1 MLEVETK
8 GGIVGMGYLF
18 SFRPGL
24 KTIVAALEET
34 ILPLVIGKDA
44 TAVEGIWNDGWKRTV
59 TYNRGGIVTMA
70 MSALDIALWDAI
82 GKRANMPLHR
92 LWGHVRSQLPVY
104 GRGCFRGSG
113 GDGMIAKALHY
124 KERGYKAIKMQ
135 MAHTNNLRGDV
146 DNVKRMREA
155 LGPDIDIMIDINQ
168 GWTADVA
175 INQGRKIVDYD
186 IYWLEE
192 PVPADDF
199 KGYMRVAEALPIR
212 IVGGET
218 HFTRFDLRPFFEK
231 PTMPDPAARSDARRL
246 HRSAQDLGAG
256 RHLGPADGAASVSR
270 TERAASRVDPERRLD
285 RGHGL
290 VRGPVGRAGARCVNG
305 TITAPERPG
314 HGWRSS
320 RNEDH
325 DGCTSVMAA
334 ASHGCRVKPGMT
346 TMHDPSHHRRHDGAV
361 GARHRHLCPQQA
373 AGQPREIH
381 AGAHA
386 AVRARLDLSGAHRL
400 RHSARRPV
408 VDGLHRRARL
418 RRLLPRRARLWPLD
432 AARGDGRAARR
443 TIRRWRERRTR

>member
-1 MLEVETK
+1 MIPQGFARLAQSLHSGGFIARMPGYDECVEPHPERNPTMTDMTIKAVRTTIIRVPWPDTPWLKGHAFGEARNLLVLEVETK

-34 ILPLVIGKDA
+34 HPAARDRQGRHRGRRHLERTLEA
-44 TAVEGIWNDGWKRTV
+44 TV

-92 LWGHVRSQLPVY
+92 LWGHVRSEMPVY
-104 GRGCFRGSG
+104 GSGCFRGSG

-124 KERGYKAIKMQ
+124 KSQGYKAIKMQ

-146 DNVKRMREA
+146 ENVKRMREA

-199 KGYMRVAEALPIR
+199 KGYMRVADALPIR

-218 HFTRFDLRPFFEK
+218 HFTRFDLRPFFESRK
-231 PTMPDPAARSDARRL
+231 VPILQPDPMRGGYT
-246 HRSAQDLGAG
+246 DLRKISVLADTWGLQMAPHLFPELNVQLLASIPNGAWIEDMG
-256 RHLGPADGAASVSR
+256 LSEDLW
-270 TERAASRVDPERRLD
+270 VDPVPVDERHD
-285 RGHGL
+285 H
-290 VRGPVGRAGARCVNG
+290 RAGA
-305 TITAPERPG
+305 ARPRPRVQAG
-314 HGWRSS
+314 DHEGLQGVLMRTHLSRVIAGLDPAIHAEVSVIAYAMNSWMPGSS
-320 RNEDH
+320 
-325 DGCTSVMAA
+325 
-334 ASHGCRVKPGMT
+334 PGMT
-346 TMHDPSHHRRHDGAV
+346 ND
-361 GARHRHLCPQQA
+361 
-373 AGQPREIH
+373 
-381 AGAHA
+381 
-386 AVRARLDLSGAHRL
+386 RL
-400 RHSARRPV
+400 RHQR
-408 VDGLHRRARL
+408 
-418 RRLLPRRARLWPLD
+418 
-432 AARGDGRAARR
+432 
-443 TIRRWRERRTR
+443 